1 MANKGNNRHM
11 KSINAPKYLGIHKK
25 ENAYVMMASPGRHSA
40 DMSIPLALFVK
51 KEGIVDITKDA
62 QTVIKNGNISV
73 NGIIVTD
80 PKYPIG
86 INDIIHIKKSNSSY
100 RVLIDGNSKVIFE
113 KLKSEGK
120 NTTFKV
126 IRKYIS
132 KNGKMFI
139 SLHDGSILECSKDIK
154 VNDSIVIDFDRKILE
169 VLPFKNGAK
178 CFVFSGVHVGSNGKI
193 KDIIDGSMH
202 MPKVIIL
209 EGNDGDEFRTIVDNV
224 MVVN

>member
-1 MANKGNNRHM
+1 M
-11 KSINAPKYLGIHKK
+11 
-25 ENAYVMMASPGRHSA
+25 
-40 DMSIPLALFVK
+40 
-51 KEGIVDITKDA
+51 
-62 QTVIKNGNISV
+62 
-73 NGIIVTD
+73 IVTD

-86 INDIIHIKKSNSSY
+86 INDIIHIKKSNSNY

-113 KLKSEGK
+113 KLKAEGK
-120 NTTFKV
+120 STTFKV

-139 SLHDGSILECSKDIK
+139 SLHDGSILECNKDIK
-154 VNDSIVIDFDRKILE
+154 VNDSVVIDFDKKILE
-169 VLPFKNGAK
+169 ILPFKNGAK
-178 CFVFSGVHVGSNGKI
+178 CFVFKGVHVGSDGKI

-209 EGNDGDEFRTIVDNV
+209 EGSDGNEFRTIVDNV